1 VSAWSAESA
10 HGERATGTRVVR
22 ALPFLVLDA
31 FVFCVLRVMSVEA
44 HLLGKLLVFDAL
56 LALELLL
63 LALFVLGGLLARV
76 LVGALLVLLKGL
88 KHLVAR
94 H

>member
-1 VSAWSAESA
+1 
-10 HGERATGTRVVR
+10 
-22 ALPFLVLDA
+22 
-31 FVFCVLRVMSVEA
+31 MSVEA